1 MPARVTVPGLG
12 TAEKAEKA
20 ALGVPLPPPPP
31 LQPTRNSAAGT
42 NKRFAFFILIAGG
55 PHFNHMLTLVVYKP
69 WTVKPRL
76 IERGLEG
83 YTHTGL
89 RMAPLFENETRILA
103 VNVRRLR
110 LARGVS
116 QEKFAALAGIDRT
129 YASKIERGVG
139 NPSLGILCSI
149 CRALECEIVDLFRV

>member
-1 MPARVTVPGLG
+1 
-12 TAEKAEKA
+12 
-20 ALGVPLPPPPP
+20 
-31 LQPTRNSAAGT
+31 
-42 NKRFAFFILIAGG
+42 
-55 PHFNHMLTLVVYKP
+55 
-69 WTVKPRL
+69 
-76 IERGLEG
+76 
-83 YTHTGL
+83 
-89 RMAPLFENETRILA
+89 MAPLFENETRILA